1 VRQCSKT
8 KIADFNGTSG
18 PTRRAIPGSGNLSM
32 KTAGNTVG
40 AMVPDRISAEAGAVG
55 WGTTNP
61 GADPREDVDVAFVE
75 EIQDSFMESL
85 CSALA
90 KNTDRVVVADS
101 LGADTG
107 AQFMARILW
116 AGSWL
121 EKQLGVGPSTVVAVT
136 STNTTWALALRYG
149 AHRLGAVVCHL
160 PFIGADRQSALLDVV
175 NPAVTVTDG
184 TGPMAQN
191 SSWQVHL
198 LPTPFTPLGRPVAQD
213 FTPIHRYRAE
223 DVCILTPSGGTTGV
237 PKASYRTSGNYS
249 RMMNLLPAN
258 PSRRQL
264 VLTPFAYIAASQI
277 DQTIIGEGSV
287 ILGEHTWTIDRIVDT
302 INAEHPTHTFVVEPA
317 LADLLAAAQANPQVH
332 QALGSLHQI
341 MHLGAAAP
349 IGLRQRAHTL
359 FGEIIVHGYAA
370 SELGLVS
377 STIGRTFHPLTAGF
391 LVPGVECQIVDGHDT
406 RVPAG
411 VAGTVVLKTPWKANG
426 YWKRQPDNEFGEWF
440 RTTDQGRL
448 SHGGEL
454 TLLGRSGDYLGV
466 TGAHVSD
473 IENLVSLTEGID
485 YVVVLPDQDD
495 RSVAAIVAQSSRPDA
510 RTAIA
515 DAVISY
521 SDRIELN
528 VHVFEHIPRTEQGKP
543 DRPAI
548 TQLLRNEH

>member
-1 VRQCSKT
+1 
-8 KIADFNGTSG
+8 
-18 PTRRAIPGSGNLSM
+18 M

-75 EIQDSFMESL
+75 EVQDSFMESL

-249 RMMNLLPAN
+249 RTMNLLPAN

-411 VAGTVVLKTPWKANG
+411 VAGTVASRHPGRPTAIGKGSRTTSSANG
-426 YWKRQPDNEFGEWF
+426 SVPLTKADSATEASSPSSAAAA
-440 RTTDQGRL
+440 TT
-448 SHGGEL
+448 
-454 TLLGRSGDYLGV
+454 
-466 TGAHVSD
+466 
-473 IENLVSLTEGID
+473 LV
-485 YVVVLPDQDD
+485 
-495 RSVAAIVAQSSRPDA
+495 
-510 RTAIA
+510 
-515 DAVISY
+515 
-521 SDRIELN
+521 
-528 VHVFEHIPRTEQGKP
+528 
-543 DRPAI
+543 
-548 TQLLRNEH
+548 